1 MFYKLIIECG
11 HMGAGN
17 GFERVWFI
25 KGSNPLAILQKA
37 RKMPGVKRKET
48 SLAIKLIKEIGKEE
62 YVNGINDKRIAVK
75 ALLNG

>member
-25 KGSNPLAILQKA
+25 KGNNPVAVLQKA
-37 RKMPGVKRKET
+37 RTMPGVKRKET
-48 SLAIKLIKEIGKEE
+48 SLAIKLIKEISREE
-62 YVNGINDKRIAVK
+62 YMNGMNSKRA
-75 ALLNG
+75 AARYY